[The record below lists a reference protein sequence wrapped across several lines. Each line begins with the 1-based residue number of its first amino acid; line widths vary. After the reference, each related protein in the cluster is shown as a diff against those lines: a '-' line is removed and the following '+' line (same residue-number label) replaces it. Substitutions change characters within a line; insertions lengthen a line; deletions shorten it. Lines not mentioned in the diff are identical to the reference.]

1 MQDFKNK
8 LYNFEK
14 TPPEN
19 LWEEISGNLNNAGP
33 TEINQEPIKIPGIRG
48 RSKFLYYAITAAA
61 SLIILFFITFF
72 LRKDRNSESLA
83 KNSSSKTQ
91 SPSAEKIRDSIQ
103 LNQQIL
109 ERIIENPNK
118 NLIASNLQKQ
128 NKYITI
134 AGPEGQPVK
143 ISPKAATLI
152 VSADNDYPPKP
163 VWNKK
168 IDKWKKI
175 MQTSPTAPTATN
187 LVDILELAA
196 NNETIE

>member
-14 TPPEN
+14 TPPGN
-19 LWEEISGNLNNAGP
+19 IWEEISGSLNNP
-33 TEINQEPIKIPGIRG
+33 RTKKINDEPIKIPGIRG
-48 RSKFLYYAITAAA
+48 RSKFYYYAMTAAA

-72 LRKDRNSESLA
+72 FRKDRNSESLA
-83 KNSSSKTQ
+83 KNSSADTQ
-91 SPSAEKIRDSIQ
+91 SPSATKIKDSIQ

-118 NLIASNLQKQ
+118 NLVASNLQKQ

-152 VSADNDYPPKP
+152 VSADNDYPPNP

-196 NNETIE
+196 NNESVE

>member
-19 LWEEISGNLNNAGP
+19 LWEEISGHLKNS
-33 TEINQEPIKIPGIRG
+33 ESEIINQQPAKIRGIRG
-48 RSKFLYYAITAAA
+48 RSKFLYYAMTAAA
-61 SLIILFFITFF
+61 SLIIIFLITFF
-72 LRKDRNSESLA
+72 LRKERNADSLA
-83 KNSSSKTQ
+83 KSSSVNTQ
-91 SPSAEKIRDSIQ
+91 SLSVKKIRDSIQ

-175 MQTSPTAPTATN
+175 MQASATAPTATN

-196 NNETIE
+196 NNETVE